1 MRLTSI
7 LITCLLLQA
16 CSSIPLNESVASLP
30 RQRQLVVP
38 FVEQQSHYCGPAA
51 LTEIARFWGL
61 EADQQSLA
69 KQLFIPDKEGS
80 LAIEMQATSRR
91 LGLLPYPLAKNLS
104 AVLSEIDAGN
114 PVLVFQNLAFYW
126 WPQWHYAVVVGY
138 DLEMEELILHSGS
151 HENYRL
157 SFRTFMS
164 TWSRT
169 NYWARVLTD
178 SSRLPATAKPAQYI
192 STAYEFEQVGD
203 AELATAFYSLAAEQ
217 WPNSKPVL
225 TALANVALTQGD
237 TPRALE
243 LFGRLLQ
250 TNPDDPALWNNYA
263 FALLAQHCRG
273 EALSAITTAIE
284 LAEDKAPYQ
293 QSLDEIR
300 SGGDKQSEQC
310 EFDGEW
316 NKP

>member
-1 MRLTSI
+1 MRLTS
-7 LITCLLLQA
+7 LFITCLLLQA
-16 CSSIPLNESVASLP
+16 CSSIPLNESVGSLP
-30 RQRQLVVP
+30 KQQQLPVP
-38 FVEQQSHYCGPAA
+38 FVAQESHYCGPAA

-69 KQLFIPDKEGS
+69 KQLFIPDKKGS
-80 LAIEMQATSRR
+80 LAIEMQAASRR

-104 AVLSEIDAGN
+104 AILGEIDAGN

-138 DLEMEELILHSGS
+138 DLGKKELILHSGS
-151 HENYRL
+151 RENYRL
-157 SFRTFMS
+157 PFRTFMS

-192 STAYEFEQVGD
+192 ATAYEFEQVGD
-203 AELATAFYSLAAEQ
+203 VELATSFYTLAAEQ

-243 LFGRLLQ
+243 LFGRLLR

-263 FALLAQHCRG
+263 FALLEQHCRG

-284 LAEDKAPYQ
+284 LAVDKAPYQ
-293 QSLDEIR
+293 KSLDEIR
-300 SGGDKQSEQC
+300 ASDDTPLGQC
-310 EFDGEW
+310 AELIE
-316 NKP
+316 